1 MSSPT
6 NFFDF
11 FKSIKS
17 ILILVLLGRSYYLFW
32 NLQFND
38 GLILMGIAYLL
49 ISTSDILRVFNAL
62 VDAFTMMVD
71 HLGKNKDTTD
81 ENNKITLKLINS
93 IFDALINMER
103 NMGTMVT
110 YINRTSK
117 DQSVR
122 ITMTRKN
129 NLKEDNDLS
138 QEELKE
144 LLDAALEKEDY
155 LEAER
160 LKKLMEK

>member
-1 MSSPT
+1 MNSPT
-6 NFFDF
+6 NSFDF

-17 ILILVLLGRSYYLFW
+17 ILILVLLGRSCHLLW

-38 GLILMGIAYLL
+38 GLIMMGIAYLL

-62 VDAFTMMVD
+62 VDAFTKMVD
-71 HLGKNKDTTD
+71 HLGENKDTTD
-81 ENNKITLKLINS
+81 ENNKITLRLTNS

-103 NMGTMVT
+103 NMKTMVT
-110 YINRTSK
+110 YINRTSR

-138 QEELKE
+138 QEELQE
-144 LLDAALEKEDY
+144 LLNAALEQEDY

>member
-1 MSSPT
+1 
-6 NFFDF
+6 
-11 FKSIKS
+11 
-17 ILILVLLGRSYYLFW
+17 
-32 NLQFND
+32 
-38 GLILMGIAYLL
+38 MGIAYLL

-62 VDAFTMMVD
+62 VDAFTKMVD
-71 HLGKNKDTTD
+71 HLGENKDTTD
-81 ENNKITLKLINS
+81 ENNKITLRLTNS

-103 NMGTMVT
+103 NMKTMVT
-110 YINRTSK
+110 YINRTSR
-117 DQSVR
+117 DQTVR

-138 QEELKE
+138 QEELQE
-144 LLDAALEKEDY
+144 LLNAALEQEDY